1 MHHHRTATSKPSTV
15 TICGR
20 IWSAYGHV
28 SQKTWC
34 GNAAPWLGPPGRT
47 KAYRTQLITGVAMP
61 ATGASC
67 PGSEPISAGLPT
79 HTHRL
84 LPQLTN
90 CFPFPSCF
98 FVWLVVLLASHVAD
112 RSTSVSVSAENCPLS
127 PGGGEE
133 YCPNYSFLL
142 LLLPMSGFLKEEC
155 TSRLPIYEIRTLGFS
170 WRLLQTLRRN
180 ESHSFL
186 CQSVRGKGLNTNM
199 MWWLIPHMAKVSKH
213 GVMLSK
219 AKDHHCHI
227 RLYKAKWSN
236 RMEKIGHIQK
246 MMLFFSQY
254 R

>member
-1 MHHHRTATSKPSTV
+1 MEEETLKITNSEVREVYCITTGLLLQNLPQSLSVEGFDLLTVMSPKKPDV
-15 TICGR
+15 GMQHP
-20 IWSAYGHV
+20 G
-28 SQKTWC
+28 
-34 GNAAPWLGPPGRT
+34 LGPLWRT

-98 FVWLVVLLASHVAD
+98 FVWLDVLLASHVAD

-199 MWWLIPHMAKVSKH
+199 MWWLIPHMAKVSKR

-219 AKDHHCHI
+219 AKI
-227 RLYKAKWSN
+227 TTAT
-236 RMEKIGHIQK
+236 
-246 MMLFFSQY
+246 
-254 R
+254 